1 MCYWTFI
8 ERETVGGIIKYCEI
22 FIKTQV
28 EYWFQAYEAEDNA
41 EFLKQKEVVWA
52 MNKTKNN

>member
-1 MCYWTFI
+1 M
-8 ERETVGGIIKYCEI
+8 
-22 FIKTQV
+22 KTQV

-52 MNKTKNN
+52 VNKTKNN